1 MCTLFILSNRPT
13 AQPAYQLKV
22 KNVHNLAI
30 FQPICLKLGMETLNE
45 KNSHFYL
52 IWINLSIFTGQT
64 GVPLNWPIDLIVKV
78 KHA

>member
-45 KNSHFYL
+45 KKFTLLPDLNKFEHFY
-52 IWINLSIFTGQT
+52 W
-64 GVPLNWPIDLIVKV
+64 PNWCTTQL
-78 KHA
+78 AY